1 MTERSV
7 VLQPLWGRLL
17 GRFALLSVGVWLY
30 AADTLVTATIAP
42 AMVLDI
48 GGIAFVNWAV
58 ALYEVGAI
66 VAGAG
71 VGLLCGRLGVKSVLA
86 AAAGLYALGC
96 VISATAPGMA
106 SVVIGRWIQGL
117 GGGAL
122 LSLCYFAMHEWFPEK
137 VWNRLLSIEASVWA
151 AGSLLGPLIGGVFAN
166 HGMWR
171 GAFWFFAL
179 QALGLMLIACSL
191 PADRPTRQAVRA
203 HWPFATLGILSA
215 AALMIAL
222 GGIAPGPGS
231 AALACVIGVGL
242 LYAAARVDRRALVRL
257 LPSEI
262 LNPGNAVGIG
272 LLMVLSLT
280 SATTG
285 FWLYGPLILKILF
298 GTNPLIAGYILAA
311 EALAWSAATL
321 LVAATGPH
329 AERSLIRLGVLT
341 IAGGATGFALAVPA
355 GAMSAIIACALLQG
369 LGYGLCWPA
378 ILQRLVNFAPAS
390 ERSLT
395 SASQTTVQRVG
406 YAIGTAAV
414 GVAANLAGLSDGIT
428 PAAAKAAGFWVFAG
442 FVPLLLLAVLC
453 AWRFT
458 DRDPDRP

>member
-1 MTERSV
+1 V
-7 VLQPLWGRLL
+7 VSQPFWSGRLL

-30 AADTLVTATIAP
+30 AADTLVTATISP

-48 GGIAFVNWAV
+48 GGIACVNWAV

-71 VGLLCGRLGVKSVLA
+71 VGLLCARLGVKSVLA
-86 AAAGLYALGC
+86 GAAALYALGC

-106 SVVIGRWIQGL
+106 SVVIGRWIQGF

-122 LSLCYFAMHEWFPEK
+122 LSLCYFAMHEWFPET
-137 VWNRLLSIEASVWA
+137 VWNRLLAIESAVWA

-166 HGMWR
+166 HGTWR

-179 QALGLMLIACSL
+179 QALCLMLIAFGL
-191 PADRPTRQAVRA
+191 PADRPTWHAGCAR
-203 HWPFATLGILSA
+203 WPLATLGVLSA
-215 AALMIAL
+215 AALMIAV

-231 AALACVIGVGL
+231 AALACITGVIL
-242 LYAAARVDRRALVRL
+242 LYAAGRVDRRALARL
-257 LPSEI
+257 LPSDI
-262 LNPGNAVGIG
+262 LTPGNAVGIG
-272 LLMVLSLT
+272 LLMVLALT

-298 GTNPLIAGYILAA
+298 GTNPLIAGYILAG

-321 LVAATGPH
+321 VVSATGPH
-329 AERSLIRLGVLT
+329 PEVSLIRLGVIT
-341 IAGGATGFALAVPA
+341 IAAGATGFALAVPA
-355 GAMSAIIACALLQG
+355 GAMSGIIACALLQG

-378 ILQRLVNFAPAS
+378 IMHRLVKFAPAP

-406 YAIGTAAV
+406 YAVGTAAV

-458 DRDPDRP
+458 DHDPDSP